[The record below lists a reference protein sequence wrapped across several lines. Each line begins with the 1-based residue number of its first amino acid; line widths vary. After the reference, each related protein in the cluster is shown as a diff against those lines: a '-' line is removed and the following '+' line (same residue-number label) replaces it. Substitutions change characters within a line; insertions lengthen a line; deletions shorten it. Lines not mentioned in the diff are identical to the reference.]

1 MEMILV
7 VPGMLKVVP
16 GVLQKKEININGV
29 IVVLSSVQNVLKV
42 KNNLGLN
49 WAKLSSNWNW
59 ACCFALMIA
68 NCYQLLCITYHY

>member
-1 MEMILV
+1 MIKFLV
-7 VPGMLKVVP
+7 MPGVLKVVP

-49 WAKLSSNWNW
+49 WAKLSSNWNKP
-59 ACCFALMIA
+59 LYYVD
-68 NCYQLLCITYHY
+68 NCKISTTKYQ

>member
-1 MEMILV
+1 M
-7 VPGMLKVVP
+7 VP

-49 WAKLSSNWNW
+49 WAKLSSNWNR